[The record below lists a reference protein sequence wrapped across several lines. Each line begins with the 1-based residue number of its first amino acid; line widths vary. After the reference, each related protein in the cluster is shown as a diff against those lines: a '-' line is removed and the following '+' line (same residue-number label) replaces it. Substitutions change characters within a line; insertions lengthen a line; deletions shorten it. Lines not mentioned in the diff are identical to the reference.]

1 MVSVSGHR
9 LRVLVFMDYSN
20 FRPSMEGTEAGFQ
33 IDLRPLGQCLAN
45 AALATVD
52 PTAGLDFQGMR
63 MYGSYDP
70 YSKAG
75 RSQQDWYSNFAS
87 GVPGVYVTA
96 VARRRKRSGPTCPD
110 CYDEIRDCPAC
121 GNNMLGTEE
130 KGVDTR
136 IATDLLSMGWGDQ
149 YDVAVLVSP
158 DRDFIPVVE
167 FLETR
172 SIKVVH
178 GAFQSVAAELSQA
191 CWANID
197 VSSLREQFRR
207 AV

>member
-1 MVSVSGHR
+1 MVS
-9 LRVLVFMDYSN
+9 LVFTSPPLHGGGN
-20 FRPSMEGTEAGFQ
+20 VVVLHAQ
-33 IDLRPLGQCLAN
+33 IV
-45 AALATVD
+45 T
-52 PTAGLDFQGMR
+52 M
-63 MYGSYDP
+63 
-70 YSKAG
+70 K
-75 RSQQDWYSNFAS
+75 S
-87 GVPGVYVTA
+87 GIAQLVVTICS
-96 VARRRKRSGPTCPD
+96 VLRRR
-110 CYDEIRDCPAC
+110 
-121 GNNMLGTEE
+121 
-130 KGVDTR
+130 GVDTR

>member
-96 VARRRKRSGPTCPD
+96 VARRRKRSGPTCP
-110 CYDEIRDCPAC
+110 AC
-121 GNNMLGTEE
+121 GSNVLGTEE

-136 IATDLLSMGWGDQ
+136 IATDLISMGWGDQ
-149 YDVAVLVSP
+149 YAMLLCWYPRTGISSLWLNSW
-158 DRDFIPVVE
+158 IPVPSKSCMVP
-167 FLETR
+167 F
-172 SIKVVH
+172 
-178 GAFQSVAAELSQA
+178 SQ
-191 CWANID
+191 WLP
-197 VSSLREQFRR
+197 S
-207 AV
+207 